1 MWLLR
6 ECPGLENAC
15 VRCKLIIYL
24 RIYIIYTQNK
34 GILTIV
40 RVIMIM
46 MMMIMI
52 KYDNNKN
59 DNSNNIQKY

>member
-1 MWLLR
+1 MI
-6 ECPGLENAC
+6 C
-15 VRCKLIIYL
+15 
-24 RIYIIYTQNK
+24 IYIIYTQNK

-46 MMMIMI
+46 MMIIMI